1 MAGKLAGGGKG
12 RKGMAP
18 NSDPNVIPFI
28 DIMLVMLIIFM
39 VAAPLPTVDIKVDL
53 PPPGK
58 PVYTEP
64 TDKPTVVALSDQG
77 GVITYFIG
85 GEQVSKE
92 ALTNRLLEIARQN
105 NPTYAGDLT
114 TLFVEAKIFVDAD
127 QNTAYANVV
136 GLINDIDTAGFK
148 KVSLLVKDAQSS

>member
-28 DIMLVMLIIFM
+28 DIMLVMLVIFM

-58 PVYTEP
+58 PVYTQP
-64 TDKPTVVALSDQG
+64 TDKPTVVALIDQG
-77 GVITYFIG
+77 GVLSYMIG
-85 GEQVSKE
+85 GEPVTRA
-92 ALTNRLLEIARQN
+92 ALTDRLLVIVREN
-105 NPTYAGDLT
+105 NPTYAGDLA
-114 TLFVEAKIFVDAD
+114 TLFIEAKIFVDAD

-148 KVSLLVKDAQSS
+148 KVSLLVKEAQSS

>member
-1 MAGKLAGGGKG
+1 MAGKIGGGGKG
-12 RKGMAP
+12 RKGMSP

-64 TDKPTVVALSDQG
+64 TDKPTVVALVDTSG
-77 GVITYFIG
+77 TLSYFIG
-85 GEQVSKE
+85 GEAVSRE
-92 ALTNRLLEIARQN
+92 ALTDRLTAIARQN
-105 NPTYAGDLT
+105 NPSYSGDLA
-114 TLFVEAKIFVDAD
+114 TLFIEAKIFVDAD
-127 QNTAYANVV
+127 QNTAYGNVV

-148 KVSLLVKDAQSS
+148 KVSLLVKEAQSS